1 MRSVGD
7 GLGVVKTMFRRSIC
21 HQAPLLLFVP
31 GMKIIRLCD
40 GVDYVTKDMVS
51 GVLDGEED
59 PWPEFIGFLNEHEKK

>member
-1 MRSVGD
+1 
-7 GLGVVKTMFRRSIC
+7 
-21 HQAPLLLFVP
+21 
-31 GMKIIRLCD
+31 MKIIRLCD